1 MTSHGRQANVTSS
14 ALKRS
19 SLIIQLARI
28 IRFVVAL
35 NKHIKNVMEI
45 IATDSNKVSIEWKL
59 ISKNKFTITFYYTE
73 PRELAKTVVE
83 EGIVNTR

>member
-1 MTSHGRQANVTSS
+1 MSS
-14 ALKRS
+14 AMKRR

-35 NKHIKNVMEI
+35 NNISKTLWRSSQQTAIK
-45 IATDSNKVSIEWKL
+45 SYYEWKL
-59 ISKNKFTITFYYTE
+59 ISKNKFTITFYYTDT
-73 PRELAKTVVE
+73 RELAKTVAE

>member
-1 MTSHGRQANVTSS
+1 M
-14 ALKRS
+14 KRR

-45 IATDSNKVSIEWKL
+45 IATDSNKSQYYEWKL
-59 ISKNKFTITFYYTE
+59 ISKNKFTITFYYTDT
-73 PRELAKTVVE
+73 RELTKTVAE